1 MVLIDDSAP
10 VGDVVT
16 AIGKKMNLKNPE
28 EFSLMTTNLEQ
39 NGKTERDRER
49 DAVVSKI
56 TNACQNRWAVLFLT
70 FRFVAVWLNSQK
82 TLAEQGVDDTQGFI
96 YFCLSF

>member
-1 MVLIDDSAP
+1 LCSPAVAAHAQDYLIYRKRHRPLKVLCVDTTTKMVLIDDSAP

-39 NGKTERDRER
+39 NGKSESFEKTRSRR
-49 DAVVSKI
+49 K
-56 TNACQNRWAVLFLT
+56 
-70 FRFVAVWLNSQK
+70 VASSNNES
-82 TLAEQGVDDTQGFI
+82 
-96 YFCLSF
+96 LSNIC